1 MPNTGM
7 VVLEGGPER
16 GWTLVSW
23 PTEPL
28 GGAHLRDPGAH
39 DVTGESAEEVA
50 ETG

>member
-7 VVLEGGPER
+7 VVLEGGPDG

-28 GGAHLRDPGAH
+28 GGAVLQDLGAH
-39 DVTGESAEEVA
+39 DVTGESTDDEA
-50 ETG
+50 